1 MISLFITHVK
11 YRNLVISYSL
21 SVLIDSLLFMSLLK
35 YIELNT
41 ESGFQFTLFYIL
53 YYLPAA
59 LFALFIGAWIEKRTL
74 QKVMHHSI
82 WFRILLM
89 ILFLLTSWAVPY
101 WAVFIFIFLEAS
113 IAIFYLPAND
123 ALVPRIVDKRVRAEA
138 NSLVKLLFVVMHIV
152 GFLAAAILI
161 KFHIPIQIIFIISI
175 VALLFC
181 SNRLT
186 KVTPH
191 ITGEAEQSTS
201 IKQLTMDGLAYI
213 SKKEKVKK
221 VFLLF
226 GCAWLVASSIDIVII
241 QYLTQIAKTG
251 SEMLG
256 IVGIGTFTGIILG
269 ATISPYLYQNVNL
282 KWLFILPLFVY
293 ALTIESL
300 SMFNHWLMIIP
311 FFFIG
316 GITLGIYEVIFTTYL
331 QDHVSQKYFARV
343 FSVYN
348 MILNSM
354 PLPGLLFLG
363 TAMKQVGIY
372 QTIHFISLFLLV
384 IGVLAIFLL
393 PSFQRETAAK
403 RGT

>member
-35 YIELNT
+35 YIELNS
-41 ESGFQFTLFYIL
+41 ESSFHFTLFYVL

-59 LFALFIGAWIEKRTL
+59 LFALFIGAWIEKRPL
-74 QKVMHHSI
+74 QKVMHNSI
-82 WFRILLM
+82 WVRILLI
-89 ILFLLTSWAVPY
+89 ILILLTSWAIPY

-123 ALVPRIVDKRVRAEA
+123 ALVPRIVDKKVRAEA
-138 NSLVKLLFVVMHIV
+138 NSLVKLLFVIMHIV

-161 KFHIPIQIIFIISI
+161 KVQVPIQIIFIISI
-175 VALLFC
+175 AALLFC

-186 KVTPH
+186 KVTPD
-191 ITGEAEQSTS
+191 ITGEAEQATS

-256 IVGIGTFTGIILG
+256 IVGIGTFTGIIMG

-293 ALTIESL
+293 ALTIESM
-300 SMFNHWLMIIP
+300 SMFDHWLMIIP

-331 QDHVSQKYFARV
+331 QDHVSQNYFARV

-363 TAMKQVGIY
+363 TAMKQIGIY
-372 QTIHFISLFLLV
+372 KTIHFISLFLLV

-393 PSFQRETAAK
+393 PSFYRETAAEV
-403 RGT
+403 GI